1 MTVKLIFLP
10 LPCHKGKNTEINPEE
25 KIKPCEV
32 VIVCKKRKQE
42 RKMEKTKIAEGAEGT
57 CQVLERKRGE
67 SLKGKVT

>member
-1 MTVKLIFLP
+1 MTVKLICLP

-57 CQVLERKRGE
+57 C
-67 SLKGKVT
+67 